1 MDKQKLLAAASKA
14 KDDIGD
20 EIDSFITRLESAT
33 DSPDDFITMS
43 QLESEWRTLQ
53 LSTHKKYSEL
63 VASAMS
69 SMDTR
74 EIHELKKANS
84 SRMG

>member
-1 MDKQKLLAAASKA
+1 MDKKKLITAASKV
-14 KDDIGD
+14 KDDVRE
-20 EIDSFITRLESAT
+20 EIDSFIARLESAT
-33 DSPDDFITMS
+33 DDPDDFITMS

-63 VASAMS
+63 VSSAMS
-69 SMDTR
+69 SMDTK